1 MIKENARKFGKLVL
15 ALVKDEQGAFDYASK
30 TTMISAGGAVI
41 IAGTGITAM
50 ASGHATVADHACLL
64 GDAGPA
70 TCNCRRGS
78 SRPPSSA
85 VSASFVSREPFISAP
100 SG

>member
-1 MIKENARKFGKLVL
+1 MIKENARKFGKLVM

-50 ASGHATVADHACLL
+50 ASGHATVADHANNT
-64 GDAGPA
+64 GDKTANQIDQKASGDNQVGI
-70 TCNCRRGS
+70 TKTDQTQ
-78 SRPPSSA
+78 SA
-85 VSASFVSREPFISAP
+85 FK
-100 SG
+100 

>member
-50 ASGHATVADHACLL
+50 ASGHATVADHANNT
-64 GDAGPA
+64 GDKTAAQIDNKASGQGDVNI
-70 TCNCRRGS
+70 TS
-78 SRPPSSA
+78 TDKTQSA
-85 VSASFVSREPFISAP
+85 FK
-100 SG
+100 